1 MEKNLNILKFGLVGL
16 SLLVVLLFVSD
27 VLSLEFLI
35 NYGIGLLGLVVLTTV
50 GAAIFN
56 FIETPEKGKVFLIGF
71 GALVLVYLISYAAA
85 DFALDKEGQIIAG
98 SKHAEAGIY
107 TLYVVMFFA
116 VLGLLY
122 SSLKRFIR

>member
-16 SLLVVLLFVSD
+16 SLLMVLLFVAD
-27 VLSLEFLI
+27 VLSLGALI
-35 NYGIGLLGLVVLTTV
+35 NYGLGLLGLVVLTTV

-56 FIETPEKGKVFLIGF
+56 FIEAPEKGKVFLIGF
-71 GALVLVYLISYAAA
+71 GALILVYLISYAVA
-85 DFALDKEGQIIAG
+85 DVALDKEGQVIAG

-107 TLYVVMFFA
+107 TLYVVMFLA
-116 VLGLLY
+116 ILSLLY